1 MNKNTLLKNLIDKK
15 KNNEIIQDKI
25 EKDRIADLL
34 KNLEK
39 TNKKLNQDSSKLDI
53 CVIMF
58 YTENIKDYANINYK
72 INKMYC
78 EKYNIDI
85 ILSHDLF
92 YTQRTV
98 HWERLPLLLKYIKN
112 YDYIIWI
119 DADAFFYIDSL
130 NIIDIINKNLNI
142 DFIFSN
148 DAGNLNINTGFF
160 IIKNSEYSINFLIK
174 WAFDNELYKNNSAPF
189 FWDQGVLIDMY
200 KNNIFDIQNKSIIYD
215 YGILQH
221 FNENHIINIGIKP
234 FILHLPGKNNKE
246 RLDISLNYYNKIN
259 FS

>member
-1 MNKNTLLKNLIDKK
+1 MNKNTILKNLIDKK

-112 YDYIIWI
+112 
-119 DADAFFYIDSL
+119 
-130 NIIDIINKNLNI
+130 
-142 DFIFSN
+142 
-148 DAGNLNINTGFF
+148 
-160 IIKNSEYSINFLIK
+160 
-174 WAFDNELYKNNSAPF
+174 
-189 FWDQGVLIDMY
+189 
-200 KNNIFDIQNKSIIYD
+200 KSIIYD